1 MSASTASRR
10 RREEPELRPVDA
22 LTEEEARAELAS
34 LAEEIKHHDRLY
46 YADEI
51 GRASCRERV

>member
-22 LTEEEARAELAS
+22 LTEDEARAELAS
-34 LAEEIKHHDRLY
+34 LADEIKRHDRLY
-46 YADEI
+46 YTDA
-51 GRASCRERV
+51 AP